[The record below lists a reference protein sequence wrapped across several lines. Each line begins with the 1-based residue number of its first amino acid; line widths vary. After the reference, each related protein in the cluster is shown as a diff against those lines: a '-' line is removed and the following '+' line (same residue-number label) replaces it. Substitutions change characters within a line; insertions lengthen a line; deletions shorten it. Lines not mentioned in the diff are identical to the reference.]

1 MYIAHFRLFCSVSM
15 FFTSSLFFF
24 LSFDFSLIFLV
35 LLSMPLCPAINVAAP
50 PRTPMVMGLGKI
62 MVTATPPATTTNA
75 SSAFPNT
82 LSLSFLMSFFMLLR
96 VLLIASLSFRIS
108 SSGLGMSFIIY
119 NIKCYLRLDMF

>member
-1 MYIAHFRLFCSVSM
+1 MYVAHLRLFCSVSI

-35 LLSMPLCPAINVAAP
+35 LLITPLLPAIKVAAP
-50 PRTPMVMGLGKI
+50 PRTPMVMGLGKR
-62 MVTATPPATTTNA
+62 MDTATPPATTTNA

-108 SSGLGMSFIIY
+108 SSDRFGYVIY
-119 NIKCYLRLDMF
+119 YI

>member
-1 MYIAHFRLFCSVSM
+1 MYVAHLRLFCSMSM
-15 FFTSSLFFF
+15 FFTTSLFFF

-50 PRTPMVMGLGKI
+50 PRTPMVMGLGKM
-62 MVTATPPATTTNA
+62 MVTATPPATTTSA

-108 SSGLGMSFIIY
+108 SSDRFGYVIY
-119 NIKCYLRLDMF
+119 YI